1 MTAATVND
9 ASTTLTV
16 RVPMQIRRRGGRKV
30 VEVPQGSDQE
40 TRGSEADITLIK
52 AIARAYRWQRM
63 LEEGAYA
70 TMRELAAAEK
80 ISPSYISRLLHLTLI
95 APCVVEQMLTNG
107 RTDGLDGSPETSCYW
122 CEQILEYGG
131 NPVREMGGA

>member
-1 MTAATVND
+1 MTAANTND

-80 ISPSYISRLLHLTLI
+80 ISPSYISRLLHLTLA
-95 APCVVEQMLTNG
+95 APILVENM
-107 RTDGLDGSPETSCYW
+107 LDGGRNRGQDRAQQPSCYW
-122 CEQILEYGG
+122 YKQIATLCE
-131 NPVREMGGA
+131 